1 MVESPPASKPG
12 ANYSH
17 IEHIQIRRHG
27 GHIGVPKQWNG
38 GHIRVPKKACG
49 SWTLFLCKKFLSIL
63 KFSWCWPREW
73 IRSKNTL
80 ALPGG
85 ELGQGETFRACASVV
100 GSGKKVYFSP
110 TGDSL
115 HYFFTLLL
123 ISIRVNPK
131 KAPTYAQIEFTSWKS
146 WLIWA
151 ICVNSPK
158 SVNRCQEPT
167 HSL

>member
-27 GHIGVPKQWNG
+27 GHIGVPNNETAAIFVFQRKPVGVGLFSCVKNFFQSLNFHDA
-38 GHIRVPKKACG
+38 GHMSDYALKTH
-49 SWTLFLCKKFLSIL
+49 WLSQ
-63 KFSWCWPREW
+63 P
-73 IRSKNTL
+73 
-80 ALPGG
+80 G

-100 GSGKKVYFSP
+100 GSGKNVYFSP

-131 KAPTYAQIEFTSWKS
+131 KASTYAQIEFTS
-146 WLIWA
+146 
-151 ICVNSPK
+151 
-158 SVNRCQEPT
+158 
-167 HSL
+167 